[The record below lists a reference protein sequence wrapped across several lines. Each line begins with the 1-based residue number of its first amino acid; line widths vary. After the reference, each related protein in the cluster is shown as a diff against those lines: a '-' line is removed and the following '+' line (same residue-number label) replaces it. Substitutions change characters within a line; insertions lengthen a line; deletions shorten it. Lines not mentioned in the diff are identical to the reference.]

1 MILKLWSLSQDP
13 KLPKTKTKKTKPAV
27 WKAEESNCKV
37 EFSRKW
43 TVLSEWT
50 VKAPICWTFTA
61 CAMLF
66 YPHSIP
72 EM

>member
-1 MILKLWSLSQDP
+1 MKKCVIIEAREFSPIGP
-13 KLPKTKTKKTKPAV
+13 KPKKTKPAV

-61 CAMLF
+61 CAMVF